1 MAERRLLKHGLGEA
15 AIDRIAK
22 ALRRVLPGFK
32 QKAFRE
38 QALAGIDA
46 DSAANPAERDCAE
59 IRFGEGC
66 FNVGFHAG

>member
-1 MAERRLLKHGLGEA
+1 MMNPFRLMSVLFPICLA
-15 AIDRIAK
+15 A
-22 ALRRVLPGFK
+22 
-32 QKAFRE
+32 

-66 FNVGFHAG
+66 FNVGFHAGYAIPSHFDDANTQRIGN